1 MSMLKEVIIREVWA
15 YNLEYE
21 FNLILQ
27 AISEHHLII
36 SMDTEFP
43 GVIHSP
49 KIDYRHLLPSDHYR
63 YLKANVD
70 DLKLIQVGLTLSD
83 SEGNLPDF
91 GTNNS
96 YIWEFNFCDFDV
108 NHDLCN
114 QDSIDMLRRQGI
126 NFERN
131 LFHGVDSKLFA
142 ELMFS
147 SILVYNDFVTWVTF
161 SSAYDF
167 GYLVKISTGMNLPNL
182 LEDFW
187 KMVKVLFG
195 KSVYDMKYM
204 MKSCNSLYGGLE
216 RVATTLNVCRAVGNA
231 HQAASDSLLTWHV
244 FDKMIKTYFKDD
256 QAAKHAGVLFGL
268 EIAA

>member
-96 YIWEFNFCDFDV
+96 YI
-108 NHDLCN
+108 
-114 QDSIDMLRRQGI
+114 
-126 NFERN
+126 
-131 LFHGVDSKLFA
+131 
-142 ELMFS
+142 
-147 SILVYNDFVTWVTF
+147 
-161 SSAYDF
+161 
-167 GYLVKISTGMNLPNL
+167 
-182 LEDFW
+182 
-187 KMVKVLFG
+187 
-195 KSVYDMKYM
+195 
-204 MKSCNSLYGGLE
+204 
-216 RVATTLNVCRAVGNA
+216 
-231 HQAASDSLLTWHV
+231 
-244 FDKMIKTYFKDD
+244 
-256 QAAKHAGVLFGL
+256 
-268 EIAA
+268 